1 MSVTRDTRRNKVRR
15 GYTYQII
22 KLYSGDALVHAR
34 DDLLGDGSSIDV
46 IRVEAITQPGNTS
59 CDLIE
64 LDTLLASIWS
74 KMSSGLV
81 E

>member
-1 MSVTRDTRRNKVRR
+1 MSVSREMPRDKVRR

-22 KLYSGDALVHAR
+22 KLYSGDALVHTR

-46 IRVEAITQPGNTS
+46 IRVEAITQPRNTS

-74 KMSSGLV
+74 KMSSGL
-81 E
+81 